1 MPTETVFDLNEL
13 ADTYEIDG
21 EFSGRT
27 DVRTF
32 MARRRSDGESVLIS
46 VATTPPNDEGN
57 ALSHLAADAKS
68 LMAASHPNLVPV
80 LDARWIGTDAFA
92 IVTPKVASPT
102 LAELLARRDEPFD
115 YPRIATILRE
125 VNAALEWA
133 RGQKIVHRALDPEAV
148 YVEPGSDSISLSF
161 EVRPLPLAEMPGEE
175 EDGRAIA
182 MLARTMLT
190 RSGADPERESMP
202 LAELRPG
209 LPKKVIEQTEA
220 LSAATPGSAIPD
232 ISGYIASIAMAE
244 ALKHGEVEIEKMA
257 AKWAAE
263 EREMREEIDRLRH
276 ENERIAAEH
285 ARQSATDRQNIIK
298 DRERMER
305 QCASQQHDM
314 ERALAKEREA
324 MERALLRDRKA
335 LDEERAALAA
345 LREELVSQRELYTK
359 TSQFSASVADTPA
372 PPPAEPPRQ
381 TLWLPSR
388 PRKPRVTRQIA
399 WRKPVAAVVVLL
411 IVATALFALGRSQR
425 PDSTQTAVNGVTV
438 STQRDSA
445 AGVIAAVDS
454 AVQVPRAD
462 ITHGSQPIPS
472 DLVSGVASR
481 AVADPAPY
489 RPPRP
494 RRVVRSTPLVTAQPR
509 ADTMSAFPLTT
520 RSDSSAPRPDSAR
533 QLIPGAVQSIRLDSL
548 ARLRRDSIR
557 RDTIRRDTIRRDTI
571 PRDTLS
577 PPPSS

>member
-1 MPTETVFDLNEL
+1 MPTETVLDLNEL
-13 ADTYEIDG
+13 ADTYDIAG

-32 MARRRSDGESVLIS
+32 MARRRVDGENVLIA

-68 LMAASHPNLVPV
+68 LMAASHPNIVPV

-92 IVTPKVASPT
+92 IVAPKVTAPT
-102 LAELLARRDEPFD
+102 LAELLARRDEQFD

-148 YVEPGSDSISLSF
+148 YVEPGSDSVSLSF
-161 EVRPLPLAEMPGEE
+161 GIRALPLADMPGAE
-175 EDGRAIA
+175 EDSRAIA
-182 MLARTMLT
+182 GLARIMLT

-209 LPKKVIEQTEA
+209 LPKKVVEQTEA
-220 LSAATPGSAIPD
+220 LLAATPGSPVPD
-232 ISGYIASIAMAE
+232 VSGYIASIAMAE
-244 ALKHGEVEIEKMA
+244 ALKNGEVEIEKMA

-263 EREMREEIDRLRH
+263 ERAMRDEIDRLRQ

-285 ARQSATDRQNIIK
+285 ARQSAAERESIIR

-305 QCASQQHDM
+305 ECANQQRDV

-345 LREELVSQRELYTK
+345 LRKELVAQRELYAK
-359 TSQFSASVADTPA
+359 ASQLSANVPETPA
-372 PPPAEPPRQ
+372 LPSAEPPRQ
-381 TLWLPSR
+381 TLSLPSR
-388 PRKPRVTRQIA
+388 PRQPRVKQHATWA
-399 WRKPVAAVVVLL
+399 KPITAVAALV
-411 IVATALFALGRSQR
+411 IVAAALFALGRSQR
-425 PDSTQTAVNGVTV
+425 SGDTQTAVNGVTV
-438 STQRDSA
+438 STRRDSA
-445 AGVIAAVDS
+445 AGLIEAVDTV
-454 AVQVPRAD
+454 APVQRAD
-462 ITHGSQPIPS
+462 GVQGSPPVPA
-472 DLVSGVASR
+472 DLVTGVASR

-494 RRVVRSTPLVTAQPR
+494 RPAVRSRPVFSPQR
-509 ADTMSAFPLTT
+509 AVDTMSAFPGTT
-520 RSDSSAPRPDSAR
+520 QAPRPDSVR
-533 QLIPGAVQSIRLDSL
+533 QLSPMTPTPALRTDSTGRLRDSI
-548 ARLRRDSIR
+548 RRDSVR
-557 RDTIRRDTIRRDTI
+557 RDTIRRDTLQ
-571 PRDTLS
+571 RDTL
-577 PPPSS
+577 PRPPSS

>member
-13 ADTYEIDG
+13 ADTYEIAG

-32 MARRRSDGESVLIS
+32 MARRRADRENVLIT

-68 LMAASHPNLVPV
+68 LMAASHPNIVPV

-92 IVTPKVASPT
+92 IVAPKVVSPT
-102 LAELLARRDEPFD
+102 LAELLARRDEEFD

-148 YVEPGSDSISLSF
+148 YVEPGSDSVSRSF
-161 EVRPLPLAEMPGEE
+161 EVRPLPLADMPGAE
-175 EDGRAIA
+175 EDSRSIA
-182 MLARTMLT
+182 FLARTMLT

-209 LPKKVIEQTEA
+209 LPKKVVEQTEA
-220 LSAATPGSAIPD
+220 LLAATPGTRIPD
-232 ISGYIASIAMAE
+232 VSGYIASIAMAE
-244 ALKHGEVEIEKMA
+244 ALKNGEVEIERMA

-263 EREMREEIDRLRH
+263 ERAMRDEIDRLRH
-276 ENERIAAEH
+276 ENERCAADH
-285 ARQSATDRQNIIK
+285 ARYAATERQNIIK
-298 DRERMER
+298 DRERMEHE
-305 QCASQQHDM
+305 CATQQRDL
-314 ERALAKEREA
+314 ERALSKEREA

-345 LREELVSQRELYTK
+345 LREELVAQRELYSK
-359 TSQFSASVADTPA
+359 TAQFQASAAATPA
-372 PPPAEPPRQ
+372 PPRPEPPRQ

-388 PRKPRVTRQIA
+388 PRKPRLRKNVA
-399 WRKPVAAVVVLL
+399 WAKPVAAVVGLV
-411 IVATALFALGRSQR
+411 IVATVLFAFGRSQR
-425 PDSTQTAVNGVTV
+425 TDDAQTAVNGVTI
-438 STQRDSA
+438 STRRDSA

-454 AVQVPRAD
+454 ATQVPRAA
-462 ITHGSQPIPS
+462 IASTSAPIPA
-472 DLVSGVASR
+472 DLVSGVTSR
-481 AVADPAPY
+481 AASDPSPY

-494 RRVVRSTPLVTAQPR
+494 RNFVRSVPTLRQRP
-509 ADTMSAFPLTT
+509 ADTATASPAMAAP
-520 RSDSSAPRPDSAR
+520 DSSFRA
-533 QLIPGAVQSIRLDSL
+533 DSL

-557 RDTIRRDTIRRDTI
+557 RDSVRRDTIRRDTI
-571 PRDTLS
+571 PRDTL
-577 PPPSS
+577 PRPPSS